1 MKYIVIIL
9 FIAFYTQLSAATTQ
23 PNTDSVNNEWQI
35 PCSNYYEIAWEN
47 QVKVWS
53 IYEYGISAFSGS
65 ENPWNI
71 TFRIKRDNKTIDT
84 YVNKERISQSFSMP
98 WEIEIEAIFQNN
110 TTCIGWIN
118 KKIKIYKNVIT
129 YLWDDRLG
137 MENGMNDILEK
148 NHALYNS
155 HADILTSWIKE
166 SQETWNDLSQ
176 SDIIIIWSHD
186 ILWFFSNIVKLQK
199 IKEIDFSKKKIYIIS
214 DFSKSFLSKILAS
227 SLSQISAKK
236 VFLISE
242 DQFFWLM
249 TRISISDDKE
259 VIIGQELSYEK
270 SKKIYSLSEFLEFL
284 SYAWF
289 SYQLLAF
296 LLSITFIVLILNILK
311 QIIGL
316 NVFGIYYPILL
327 GITLAS
333 FWLSAL
339 VFILIWFLSII
350 LVNLLGNKV
359 HLLIHA
365 KRALLISLYILLFL
379 VILWIANFF
388 EVTQIDYSLFDNELI
403 IFPLFTTIIIAD
415 KIFQED
421 IRLFSKTNLIELFQY
436 IIITGIIFGILEYKT
451 LQYFLVSY
459 PDIIIFIVFINILV
473 WRYMG
478 LQVIEYFRFY
488 PLLKKINEEE

>member
-1 MKYIVIIL
+1 M
-9 FIAFYTQLSAATTQ
+9 
-23 PNTDSVNNEWQI
+23 
-35 PCSNYYEIAWEN
+35 
-47 QVKVWS
+47 
-53 IYEYGISAFSGS
+53 
-65 ENPWNI
+65 
-71 TFRIKRDNKTIDT
+71 
-84 YVNKERISQSFSMP
+84 
-98 WEIEIEAIFQNN
+98 
-110 TTCIGWIN
+110 
-118 KKIKIYKNVIT
+118 
-129 YLWDDRLG
+129 
-137 MENGMNDILEK
+137 
-148 NHALYNS
+148 
-155 HADILTSWIKE
+155 
-166 SQETWNDLSQ
+166 
-176 SDIIIIWSHD
+176 
-186 ILWFFSNIVKLQK
+186 
-199 IKEIDFSKKKIYIIS
+199 
-214 DFSKSFLSKILAS
+214 
-227 SLSQISAKK
+227 
-236 VFLISE
+236 
-242 DQFFWLM
+242 
-249 TRISISDDKE
+249 
-259 VIIGQELSYEK
+259 
-270 SKKIYSLSEFLEFL
+270 
-284 SYAWF
+284 
-289 SYQLLAF
+289 
-296 LLSITFIVLILNILK
+296 K

-365 KRALLISLYILLFL
+365 KRALLISLYIVLFL

-436 IIITGIIFGILEYKT
+436 VIITGIIFGILEYKT